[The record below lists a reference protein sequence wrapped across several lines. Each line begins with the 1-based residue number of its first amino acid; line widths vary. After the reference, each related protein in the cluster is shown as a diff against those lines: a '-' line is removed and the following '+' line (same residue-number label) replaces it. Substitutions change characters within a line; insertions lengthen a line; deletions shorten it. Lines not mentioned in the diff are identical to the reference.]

1 MKRFQSWNRYF
12 FLLLLVVFL
21 SGCTQKK
28 PYVVMLSLDGFR
40 WDYAD
45 SVPTPNLD
53 YIALQGVKAKSLKP
67 SFPTKTFPNHY
78 TLATGLYPDHHGIVH
93 NSFYDPVNDREYRI
107 YDREA
112 VEDGTF
118 YGGEPLWVT
127 AEKQQMI
134 SASYFWVGSEADIQD
149 VRPTYWKEYDGKFPF
164 SNSIDTVIHWL
175 QLPVE
180 KRPQLVLFY
189 NSEPDYTG
197 HNFGPDDD
205 RVKEKVV
212 YLDSL
217 VGVFLHKLESIPIAD
232 QVDFLLVSD
241 HGMTGLTDEKSVY
254 LSDYISE
261 EWFERIEG
269 YNPIYLLQP
278 KPEFETEAYT
288 ALNNMKHVSCWKKDS
303 LPDKWNYGTSNR
315 ILDFVLVAEND
326 WQIRKNRE
334 SKGLRGDHG
343 YDNDFKDMHA
353 IFYAMGP
360 SFKENYVH
368 PTFENIEI
376 YNLVCHILNLQPAEN
391 DGKLENVKDL
401 LRE

>member
-1 MKRFQSWNRYF
+1 MKKSHCKSSFF
-12 FLLLLVVFL
+12 LFLLLFVVI

-28 PYVVMLSLDGFR
+28 SYVVMLSLDGFR
-40 WDYAD
+40 WDYTD

-53 YIALQGVKAKSLKP
+53 YIAQNGVKAKSLKS

-78 TLATGLYPDHHGIVH
+78 SLVTGLYPDHHGIVH
-93 NSFYDPVNDREYRI
+93 NSFYDPVTDREYRI

-134 SASYFWVGSEADIQD
+134 SASYFWVGSEADIQGI
-149 VRPTYWKEYDGKFPF
+149 RPTYWKKYDEGFPF
-164 SNSIDTVIHWL
+164 STSIDTVIHWL
-175 QLPVE
+175 QLPEE

-189 NSEPDYTG
+189 NSEPDHVG
-197 HNFGPDDD
+197 HSFGPDDD

-217 VGVFLHKLESIPIAD
+217 VGDFLQKLKDISIAD

-241 HGMTGLTDEKSVY
+241 HGMTGLTKEKTVY
-254 LSDYISE
+254 LSDYIST

-278 KPEFETEAYT
+278 KPEFKSEAYA
-288 ALNNMKHVSCWKKDS
+288 ALKRMKHAGCWKKDS
-303 LPDKWNYGTSNR
+303 LPEKWNYGSNDR
-315 ILDFVLVAEND
+315 IPDLVLVAENG

-334 SKGLRGDHG
+334 SKSLTGDHG
-343 YDNDFKDMHA
+343 YDNNFKDMHA
-353 IFYAMGP
+353 IFYAIGP

-368 PTFENIEI
+368 PTFENVEL

-391 DGKLENVKDL
+391 DGKFENVKGL
-401 LRE
+401 LKE